1 NIKLENEDG
10 AIILDATDS
19 SSSNAGDF
27 VNLEDFHSSRR
38 GASLLLETHNVFPSR
53 GHIPLSN
60 FSINSSNKVTAGIVQ
75 SAEVVVRSTGE
86 VALED
91 ATLGT
96 GATDDTATSNTYYL
110 LDETNGNN
118 MDLEG
123 GTGIT
128 H

>member
-1 NIKLENEDG
+1 M
-10 AIILDATDS
+10 
-19 SSSNAGDF
+19 
-27 VNLEDFHSSRR
+27 
-38 GASLLLETHNVFPSR
+38 FPSR

-96 GATDDTATSNTYYL
+96 GATDDTATSDTYYL

-123 GTGIT
+123 GTSML
-128 H
+128 